1 MGEDYN
7 IYDLDDFS
15 FDVLECYI
23 RHGFGNAKIW
33 QTSFFTICSDEM
45 ACMTLAQYYEKVLE
59 ARNVEQV
66 KERAKCQHEEDMN
79 TDKITSGEYQPEKQ
93 VACWV
98 QYKGEYYCSHCS
110 GTASMDIHLQHTVKT
125 KFCPHCGYKMGG

>member
-7 IYDLDDFS
+7 IYCLDDFC

-33 QTSFFTICSDEM
+33 QTNFFTIDNDEM

-59 ARNVEQV
+59 ARNADNNYSQFIKDISEEPIAEMREI
-66 KERAKCQHEEDMN
+66 KE
-79 TDKITSGEYQPEKQ
+79 G
-93 VACWV
+93 W
-98 QYKGEYYCSHCS
+98 
-110 GTASMDIHLQHTVKT
+110 L
-125 KFCPHCGYKMGG
+125 